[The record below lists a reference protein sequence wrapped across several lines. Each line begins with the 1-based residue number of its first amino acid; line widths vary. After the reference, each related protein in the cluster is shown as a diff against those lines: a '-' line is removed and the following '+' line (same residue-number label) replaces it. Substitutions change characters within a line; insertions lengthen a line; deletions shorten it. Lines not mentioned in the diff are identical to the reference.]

1 MPGRSEEGPRRYWK
15 YNLWVKN
22 GRIVPF
28 HCLLVISKDL
38 CLRSQ
43 YEKCISNIWRSEK
56 FTLNIVIQ
64 WCGQYFMELI
74 YFFPTMLPSSPPP
87 QTRAAVSRNIS
98 QLPSRALTSYH
109 HLFRFVLQWSSS
121 GSGVYNIK
129 QVCLTLGWSSVVFAL
144 WMLIEKNL

>member
-1 MPGRSEEGPRRYWK
+1 MQIYLSLFTLIKCSSSFSRQQWRMPGRSEEGPRRYWK

-98 QLPSRALTSYH
+98 QLPSRAPSSYH

-121 GSGVYNIK
+121 GSGVYNI
-129 QVCLTLGWSSVVFAL
+129 A
-144 WMLIEKNL
+144 